1 MPGVEIKGLKLN
13 INNVNRCS
21 KAGRVVEELHVQQ
34 NRPVVTNID
43 QAVANDFDETGDAI
57 ASMIAVGGEAHQLVP
72 FRDSARIGELKK
84 MKLRI
89 KDELT
94 RLEGASD

>member
-1 MPGVEIKGLKLN
+1 MSAREQCDALN
-13 INNVNRCS
+13 AEHAELER
-21 KAGRVVEELHVQQ
+21 ALDEETK
-34 NRPVVTNID
+34 R
-43 QAVANDFDETGDAI
+43 
-57 ASMIAVGGEAHQLVP
+57 P